1 MNNLIFNAIKY
12 SDARITVRVSRD
24 DEYLTL
30 EIINDGLLVSKDMH
44 EAIFEPFVRAE
55 NSKEN
60 IGVGIGLSLCRSLVE
75 QHRGTLTY
83 EEMDGLNCFVLKL
96 PVRQKITENVQ
107 TVEMSDGQILLN
119 KNSIRVTLLIVDD
132 HPDVVDFLSEQLH
145 EEYTVLTAADGRQ
158 ALDVIEHNKVDI
170 VLSDIIMPNLDG
182 LSLCR
187 KLKAEIATSH
197 ILVVLLTSKNDV
209 STKIQ
214 GLEAGAD
221 AYVEKPFNLNYLS
234 ALLRSLIVNKNRDIS
249 LQNTKPLIPIG
260 QVEINKSDEN
270 FVNQVV
276 DIVNANI
283 SDPTFNVEILTA
295 KMHMS
300 HSNFSKKLKGIVNM
314 SPVEFIRFIRLN
326 RAATILSQED
336 CQVNEVS
343 VLVGINSTSNFI
355 QQFQKQF
362 GKTPNEFRKECKRR
376 RSEPEK

>member
-1 MNNLIFNAIKY
+1 M
-12 SDARITVRVSRD
+12 
-24 DEYLTL
+24 
-30 EIINDGLLVSKDMH
+30 
-44 EAIFEPFVRAE
+44 
-55 NSKEN
+55 
-60 IGVGIGLSLCRSLVE
+60 
-75 QHRGTLTY
+75 
-83 EEMDGLNCFVLKL
+83 
-96 PVRQKITENVQ
+96 
-107 TVEMSDGQILLN
+107 
-119 KNSIRVTLLIVDD
+119 TLLIVDD
-132 HPDVVDFLSEQLH
+132 HPDVVDFLSEQLY
-145 EEYTVLTAADGRQ
+145 EEYTILTASDGVQ
-158 ALDVIEHNKVDI
+158 ALNIIEHNKVDI

-187 KLKAEIATSH
+187 KLKSEVNTSH

-221 AYVEKPFNLNYLS
+221 AYIEKPFNLNYLS
-234 ALLRSLIVNKNRDIS
+234 ALLKSLIINKNRDIS
-249 LQNTKPLIPIG
+249 LQNSKPLVPIG
-260 QVEINKSDEN
+260 QVEINKADEN

-283 SDPTFNVEILTA
+283 SDPAFNVEVLTN
-295 KMHMS
+295 KMCMS

-314 SPVEFIRFIRLN
+314 SPVEFIRFVRLN

-362 GKTPNEFRKECKRR
+362 GKTPNEFRKECKRKGI
-376 RSEPEK
+376 EPEK